1 VGGTGVAVAVGGGRV
16 AVGGGSGVGG
26 TVGGGTGVAGTG
38 VGGNGVGGNGVTVG
52 IGVIET
58 CTEDGAGRLSTTT
71 TFVSEGRRTMRT
83 TF

>member
-1 VGGTGVAVAVGGGRV
+1 MGDTGVAVAVGGGRV
-16 AVGGGSGVGG
+16 AVGGGSGVAG
-26 TVGGGTGVAGTG
+26 TSVGSTG

-71 TFVSEGRRTMRT
+71 TFVSEGRRTMRP